1 MEQRVEFNEELIQR
15 YDVAGPRYT
24 SYPTAVQFMEG
35 FDAEAYRRHVA
46 ASNSELIPKPL
57 SLYVHLPFCKSL
69 CYYCGCM
76 KKVTRHTHQADHYLG
91 LLDREIVVRTIL
103 WQQHNRLQRLA
114 FAEIEPGQWVMQ
126 PASVYGSFGPNLARH
141 VGSQGRVD
149 IVDVARV
156 QVESATRKLA
166 PYPRAHAHHANCL
179 DFDRGP
185 YDVVVCYF
193 LLHEVPDEVK
203 REVVNHLLGRV
214 VPGGKVVFV
223 DYAKPKWWHPL
234 KLITSIVFDTLE
246 PFAKGL
252 WRREIRAFAD
262 DAERFEWR
270 RETIFGD
277 LFQKVVATRK
287 S

>member
-1 MEQRVEFNEELIQR
+1 MDDFTGASTCVETAETFTAPPSTTRQESR
-15 YDVAGPRYT
+15 TTTGPEIPDYLQDT
-24 SYPTAVQFMEG
+24 YYW
-35 FDAEAYRRHVA
+35 AYINPRNVR
-46 ASNSELIPKPL
+46 
-57 SLYVHLPFCKSL
+57 
-69 CYYCGCM
+69 
-76 KKVTRHTHQADHYLG
+76 

-114 FAEIEPGQWVMQ
+114 FAEIEPGQRVMQ

-141 VGSQGRVD
+141 VGPEGQVD

-156 QVESATRKLA
+156 QVDSATRKLE
-166 PYPRAHAHHANCL
+166 PYPWARAHHANCL
-179 DFDRGP
+179 DFDHGP

-203 REVVNHLLGRV
+203 RQVVNHLLGQVER
-214 VPGGKVVFV
+214 GGKVVFV

-234 KLITSIVFDTLE
+234 KPITSLVFDTLE

-252 WRREIRAFAD
+252 WRNAIRDFAD
-262 DAERFEWR
+262 DADRFAWR
-270 RETIFGD
+270 RETIFAS
-277 LFQKVVATRK
+277 LFQKVVATRT